1 MSPTETA
8 AAATPSSEPVTEVAT
23 RIVEQVD
30 ALISRTEEATRPIE
44 IDPYRKELFD
54 LFVQADRAGLTVAG
68 ADPDLSA
75 EGLCRELSERWGLKT
90 AAEASLHQQSKMS
103 EQQLVKMRSLW
114 SVMRM
119 WMEWT
124 YAWERWAECHGAA
137 PEQPADPAAE

>member
-1 MSPTETA
+1 MNPTESPA
-8 AAATPSSEPVTEVAT
+8 VSSSEPVTEVAT

-30 ALISRTEEATRPIE
+30 ALITRTEEATRPIE
-44 IDPYRKELFD
+44 IDPYRKELFE
-54 LFVQADRAGLTVAG
+54 LFVQADRAGLTGHG

-103 EQQLVKMRSLW
+103 EQQLIKMRSLW

-119 WMEWT
+119 WMEWA
-124 YAWERWAECHGAA
+124 YAWERWAECHGAP
-137 PEQPADPAAE
+137 PETPADPVSE

>member
-1 MSPTETA
+1 MNQTESPTA
-8 AAATPSSEPVTEVAT
+8 SSSEPVTEVAT

-30 ALISRTEEATRPIE
+30 ALIARTEEATRPIE

-54 LFVQADRAGLTVAG
+54 LFVQADRAGLTDDS

-75 EGLCRELSERWGLKT
+75 EGLCRELSNRWGLKT

-103 EQQLVKMRSLW
+103 EQQLVRMRSLW

-137 PEQPADPAAE
+137 TETSSDPVSE